1 MNSCHLTHWNTRMH
15 IFWFWK
21 LANCIVFVFT
31 VNLKALVFWNLLV
44 KSLSRLSAG
53 ACLWNSWNS
62 KVGFSCN
69 DHHLFCEETI
79 QIYHLKLFKAPNGLF
94 NHPIVKR
101 PAPELKI
108 TRFFVLIAC
117 EDDLHFSGF
126 EFHLK
131 FIHSGFFWPPVVGT
145 CFRV

>member
-1 MNSCHLTHWNTRMH
+1 MIDTWTTFILENKIQALNIEQLSSDSLKHKDAYFLVL
-15 IFWFWK
+15 K

-79 QIYHLKLFKAPNGLF
+79 QIYHLKLFKASNGLF

-101 PAPELKI
+101 PALELKI
-108 TRFFVLIAC
+108 TRFFVLIADEMIC
-117 EDDLHFSGF
+117 
-126 EFHLK
+126 
-131 FIHSGFFWPPVVGT
+131 I
-145 CFRV
+145 FRVLNFI

>member
-1 MNSCHLTHWNTRMH
+1 M
-15 IFWFWK
+15 
-21 LANCIVFVFT
+21 ANCIVFVFT

-53 ACLWNSWNS
+53 ACLWNSWKS
-62 KVGFSCN
+62 KVGFGCN

-79 QIYHLKLFKAPNGLF
+79 QIYHLKLFKASNGLSPQSPHCEKTSSWTQ
-94 NHPIVKR
+94 NY
-101 PAPELKI
+101 KI
-108 TRFFVLIAC
+108 LCLNCMWRWFAFF
-117 EDDLHFSGF
+117 GF

-145 CFRV
+145 CSRV

>member
-1 MNSCHLTHWNTRMH
+1 M
-15 IFWFWK
+15 
-21 LANCIVFVFT
+21 ANCIVFVFT

-53 ACLWNSWNS
+53 ACLWNSWKS

-101 PAPELKI
+101 PALELKI

-117 EDDLHFSGF
+117 VDDLHFSGF

>member
-15 IFWFWK
+15 IFWFYK

-79 QIYHLKLFKAPNGLF
+79 QIYHLKLFKASNGLF

-101 PAPELKI
+101 PALELKI
-108 TRFFVLIAC
+108 TSFFVLIAC
-117 EDDLHFSGF
+117 VDDLHFSGF

>member
-1 MNSCHLTHWNTRMH
+1 MKTNSQ
-15 IFWFWK
+15 
-21 LANCIVFVFT
+21 
-31 VNLKALVFWNLLV
+31 
-44 KSLSRLSAG
+44 SLSRLS
-53 ACLWNSWNS
+53 
-62 KVGFSCN
+62 VGDGN
-69 DHHLFCEETI
+69 DHCLFCKETV
-79 QIYHLKLFKAPNGLF
+79 QTYHLKLFKASNGLF

-101 PAPELKI
+101 PALELKI
-108 TRFFVLIAC
+108 IRFFVLIAC